1 MVAAWAG
8 RVLAVAV
15 LVVPLALYARAGGG
29 IQLFDVAWLAVIA
42 AFMWSGAGQALR
54 ATRVRERLP
63 GLQARAL
70 ARRAIPIP
78 ANLPLAE
85 AIRRADAAQARALVV
100 VDHEDRPIAIVNET
114 AVMATPPQRRPWI
127 EAGSLARTID
137 PGLVLPADLSGM
149 ALIEAVRRTPA
160 SEYLLVEPSGQV
172 FGVLA
177 PPTLITPSPGPERLR
192 GAAAGTANL
201 SGVIRQRRG
210 PFAPGDQ
217 VQLTDPKGRQHLVV
231 LQPGKSFHTHRGSL
245 AHDDLIGS
253 PEGSVVRSSG
263 GTPYVALR
271 PLLADFTLAMT
282 RGAAVIYPKDA
293 AQIVAM
299 ADIFPGARVLEAG
312 AGSGALS
319 CWLLRAVGEAGLL
332 VSYERRAD
340 FADIARGN
348 VERFFGGPHPAWRLR
363 IGDLASIARPTAA
376 GGAGEGHRRMSSARR
391 RAVRPGGA
399 GHGGALGAHRHRRG
413 GADPGGVIC
422 CYVSTVTQLSRT
434 VEAVR
439 EQGSFD
445 EPPPGSRSPAA
456 GTWMGW
462 RCGPGTGWSATPA
475 SW

>member
-1 MVAAWAG
+1 MDASP
-8 RVLAVAV
+8 R
-15 LVVPLALYARAGGG
+15 
-29 IQLFDVAWLAVIA
+29 
-42 AFMWSGAGQALR
+42 
-54 ATRVRERLP
+54 RE
-63 GLQARAL
+63 
-70 ARRAIPIP
+70 
-78 ANLPLAE
+78 
-85 AIRRADAAQARALVV
+85 
-100 VDHEDRPIAIVNET
+100 
-114 AVMATPPQRRPWI
+114 TPVRRPC
-127 EAGSLARTID
+127 SRLKID
-137 PGLVLPADLSGM
+137 
-149 ALIEAVRRTPA
+149 
-160 SEYLLVEPSGQV
+160 
-172 FGVLA
+172 
-177 PPTLITPSPGPERLR
+177 
-192 GAAAGTANL
+192 GACPNL

-217 VQLTDPKGRQHLVV
+217 VQLTDPKGRQNLVV

-319 CWLLRAVGEAGLL
+319 CWLLRAAGEAGLV

-340 FADIARGN
+340 FADIARQN

-363 IGDLASIARPTAA
+363 VGDLAEDAAADDQPFDRVVLDMVAPWEHVGTAA
-376 GGAGEGHRRMSSARR
+376 G
-391 RAVRPGGA
+391 
-399 GHGGALGAHRHRRG
+399 ALIG
-413 GADPGGVIC
+413 GGVIC

-445 EPPPGSRSPAA
+445 EPAAWESLVRSWHVDGLAVRPGHRMIGHTGFLVTARRLAEGMTPPPRRRRPAKGA
-456 GTWMGW
+456 REGE
-462 RCGPGTGWSATPA
+462 
-475 SW
+475 